1 MTMENL
7 ILSSYGSDFMS
18 IMEFDN
24 IFGEIKPNI
33 KPYGNL
39 LIDLKGVNNVSP
51 SFMTRLINKLY
62 EELNLVSINITNG
75 NSRLET
81 TFKFAQHS
89 IAFKA
94 NN

>member
-1 MTMENL
+1 MENL
-7 ILSSYGSDFMS
+7 VLSTYGNDFMS
-18 IMEFDN
+18 IIEFDD
-24 IFGEIKPNI
+24 IFGQIKPKI

-39 LIDLKGVNNVSP
+39 LIDLEGINNVSP

-62 EELNLVSINITNG
+62 EELNLVSINIING

-89 IAFKA
+89 IAFKTA
-94 NN
+94 N